1 MNQARNIFV
10 KSKILQIYGQWPQTL
25 SDVCIDSRLVIKNSA
40 FVALKGTLTDGH
52 KYISSSIA
60 RGAKAI
66 ICEDIPKE
74 IDPTICYVHVNDTA
88 TAAGELAAYVTHY
101 PSSQLKVVGIT
112 GTNGKT
118 TIATLLF
125 NLFTDLGYKCGLL
138 STIENRIGQSV
149 LKSTHTTPDQVT
161 LHKLLKKMLDE
172 NCEYCFM
179 EVSSHAID
187 QRRIA
192 GIKFTGGIFTNLTH
206 DHLDY
211 HKTYNAYL
219 TAKKTFFDELPA
231 TAFALSNVDDK
242 NGKIMLQNT
251 VAKKRTYGLKGL
263 CDYKSKILGSGF
275 SGLQLIIG
283 TKELWCKLVG
293 NFNASNLTAVY
304 AAAIEL
310 NQDIDEVLVALT
322 NLSTVEG
329 RFDFFNS
336 ADNITAIVD
345 YAHTPDALK
354 NVLNTINEIHD
365 GSGRIITV
373 AGAGGDR
380 DTSKRPEM
388 GYIAAHMSDQVILTS
403 DNPRSED
410 PEIIIDMIFDGIE
423 STDTKKVIKIT
434 NRKEA
439 IRTACAIARPHDVIL
454 IAGKGHEKYQE
465 INGERF
471 PFDDKEIVKSML
483 TTEQ

>member
-1 MNQARNIFV
+1 MNQAGNIFV
-10 KSKILQIYGQWPQTL
+10 KSEILQIYGAWPQTF

-74 IDPTICYVHVNDTA
+74 IDPTICYIQVNDTA
-88 TAAGELAAYVTHY
+88 TAAGELAAYITKH
-101 PSSQLKVVGIT
+101 PSAQLKVVGIT

-118 TIATLLF
+118 TVATLLY
-125 NLFTDLGYKCGLL
+125 NLFTGLGYKCGLL
-138 STIENRIGQSV
+138 STIENRIGQSA
-149 LKSTHTTPDQVT
+149 LKSTHTTPDQIT

-187 QRRIA
+187 QKRIA
-192 GIKFTGGIFTNLTH
+192 GIEFTGGIFTNLTH

-211 HKTYNAYL
+211 HKTYKAYL
-219 TAKKTFFDELPA
+219 AAKKAFFDELPA
-231 TAFALSNVDDK
+231 TAFALSNTDDK

-251 VAKKRTYGLKGL
+251 VAKKCTYGLKGI
-263 CDYKSKILGSGF
+263 CDYKSKIIGSGF

-283 TKELWCKLVG
+283 TKELWCRLVG
-293 NFNASNLTAVY
+293 NFNAYNLTAVY
-304 AAAIEL
+304 AAAMEL
-310 NQDIDEVLVALT
+310 KQDTEEVLVALT
-322 NLSTVEG
+322 DLKTVEG
-329 RFDFFNS
+329 RFDFFTS
-336 ADNITAIVD
+336 TEQITAIVD

-354 NVLNTINEIHD
+354 NVLNTINEIRD
-365 GSGRIITV
+365 ELGRVITV

-388 GYIAAHMSDQVILTS
+388 GYIAARMSDQLILTS

-410 PEIIIDMIFDGIE
+410 PETIINMMLDGIDI
-423 STDTKKVIKIT
+423 TDRKKVLKIT

-465 INGERF
+465 IKGERF
-471 PFDDKEIVKSML
+471 SFDDKEIVKSML